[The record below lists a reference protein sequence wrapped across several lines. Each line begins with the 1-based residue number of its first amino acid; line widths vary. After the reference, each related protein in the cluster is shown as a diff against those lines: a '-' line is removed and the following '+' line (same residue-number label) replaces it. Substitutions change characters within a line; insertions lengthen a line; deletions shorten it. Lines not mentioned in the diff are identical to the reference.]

1 MALKDDFPA
10 IDAGFTF
17 VLPSYTWLLT
27 RIEAADGRLN
37 QILTL
42 ASTITAGVTTV
53 ARAVRPNIA
62 FSSGYFVMALLLFVG
77 GAFWAIKG
85 RLEGGVALPDPAFL
99 YQQLDEQDDR
109 FKATALFFAGKHYA
123 KNAELA
129 TKKSNAA
136 VVAAVCLTSE
146 IVALIFWMWLS

>member
-1 MALKDDFPA
+1 MDLKDDFPA
-10 IDAGFTF
+10 IDAGFAF

-53 ARAVRPNIA
+53 GRAVRPDIS
-62 FSSGYFVMALLLFVG
+62 FSSGYFAIALLLFVV
-77 GAFWAIKG
+77 GAFWAIKA
-85 RLEGGVALPDPAFL
+85 RLQGGVALPDPGFL
-99 YQQLDEQDDR
+99 YQHLDEQDDR

-123 KNAELA
+123 ANVDLA

-136 VVAAVCLTSE
+136 VVAAVCLTTE
-146 IVALIFWMWLS
+146 IVALIFWMSRS